1 MQVCLLV
8 SRGGCELHFLLF
20 YDVSEDYLERR
31 AQFRAEHLALAWE
44 FVDRGK
50 LLLGGALAEPV
61 DQAVLLFL
69 ADSPSEVE
77 EFVRRDPYVIHGLV
91 TRWRL
96 REWKT
101 VAGAHASN
109 PIRP

>member
-1 MQVCLLV
+1 M
-8 SRGGCELHFLLF
+8 HFLLF

-31 AQFRAEHLALAWE
+31 VQFRAEHLSLAWE

-50 LLLGGALAEPV
+50 LLLGGALSEPV
-61 DQAVLLFL
+61 DQAILLFL
-69 ADSPSEVE
+69 AENPSEIE

-91 TRWRL
+91 KQWRV

-101 VAGAHASN
+101 VAGDQAAN
-109 PIRP
+109 PLRP